1 MPLPPAA
8 EEKLYEVI
16 DPAAAQTTLA
26 ALRERHAVLYECV
39 GCAQALGQ
47 AAGAELVLVFGAI
60 FGFVEGKKIIIAR
73 YLANYEPPP
82 VTVSAEE
89 ARNER
94 WDVVIGAVGTLKAGE
109 AASISAIQGKE
120 STRRVVEALMS
131 AEQALQT
138 AVAVRDKVVQA
149 YQEVVRMSI

>member
-1 MPLPPAA
+1 MLEAISSTAISAGQAVSRSA
-8 EEKLYEVI
+8 ETNV
-16 DPAAAQTTLA
+16 TSS
-26 ALRERHAVLYECV
+26 
-39 GCAQALGQ
+39 
-47 AAGAELVLVFGAI
+47 AAGAVQSSGELGFDSVMKQVTSDAI
-60 FGFVEGKKIIIAR
+60 
-73 YLANYEPPP
+73 
-82 VTVSAEE
+82 
-89 ARNER
+89 
-94 WDVVIGAVGTLKAGE
+94 GTLKAGE

>member
-1 MPLPPAA
+1 MIEAISSKAISAAQAAIRATETQITTPAA
-8 EEKLYEVI
+8 
-16 DPAAAQTTLA
+16 PAAIPSTGEVGFDTVMKQVTTD
-26 ALRERHAVLYECV
+26 
-39 GCAQALGQ
+39 
-47 AAGAELVLVFGAI
+47 AI
-60 FGFVEGKKIIIAR
+60 
-73 YLANYEPPP
+73 
-82 VTVSAEE
+82 
-89 ARNER
+89 
-94 WDVVIGAVGTLKAGE
+94 GTLKAGE

>member
-1 MPLPPAA
+1 MLEAISSTA
-8 EEKLYEVI
+8 ISAGQSVVRST
-16 DPAAAQTTLA
+16 QTDMTATAPGTVQSSGDLGFDN
-26 ALRERHAVLYECV
+26 VLKQV
-39 GCAQALGQ
+39 STD
-47 AAGAELVLVFGAI
+47 AI
-60 FGFVEGKKIIIAR
+60 
-73 YLANYEPPP
+73 
-82 VTVSAEE
+82 
-89 ARNER
+89 
-94 WDVVIGAVGTLKAGE
+94 GTLKAGE

>member
-1 MPLPPAA
+1 MLEAVSSTAISAGQAVARSA
-8 EEKLYEVI
+8 ETKVTS
-16 DPAAAQTTLA
+16 A
-26 ALRERHAVLYECV
+26 
-39 GCAQALGQ
+39 
-47 AAGAELVLVFGAI
+47 AAGAVQSGAELGFDSVFKQVASDAI
-60 FGFVEGKKIIIAR
+60 
-73 YLANYEPPP
+73 
-82 VTVSAEE
+82 
-89 ARNER
+89 
-94 WDVVIGAVGTLKAGE
+94 GTLKAGE